1 MNLQNFISGIALLA
15 LVPVGS
21 NVLAADAQTGKAV
34 YEKHCVACHGNDG
47 KGNPAMAKALGEKG
61 LNLTTKEATQKSD
74 EQLMKV
80 IADGEGKM
88 PPFKSLSEAEQKQV
102 VTYIRSLAK

>member
-1 MNLQNFISGIALLA
+1 MNLQNFISGIALIA

-21 NVLAADAQTGKAV
+21 NVLAADAQPGKAIF
-34 YEKHCVACHGNDG
+34 EKSCVSCHGKDG
-47 KGNPAMAKALGEKG
+47 KGNPAMAKVFGEKG
-61 LNLTTKEATQKSD
+61 LDLTKETQKSD

-88 PPFKSLSEAEQKQV
+88 PPFKSLSKDEQKQV
-102 VTYIRSLAK
+102 VAYIRSLAK

>member
-21 NVLAADAQTGKAV
+21 NVLAADAQPGKAIF
-34 YEKHCVACHGNDG
+34 EKSCVSCHGKDG
-47 KGNPAMAKALGEKG
+47 KGNPAIAKVLGEEG
-61 LNLTTKEATQKSD
+61 LDLTKATEKSD
-74 EQLMKV
+74 EQLIKV

-88 PPFKSLSEAEQKQV
+88 PPFKSLSKDEQKQV
-102 VTYIRSLAK
+102 VAYIRSLAK